1 MEVLLTLKFVVVTS
15 HYFLRQLVLLIS
27 NQRSNGKPFKYLEL
41 YHCLLGNIC
50 NRQEAFLYVK
60 NRLWSESVFAKC
72 QEDGPILVNKT
83 EGKRIEKEANSDH
96 NNHEFDCIKN
106 DL

>member
-1 MEVLLTLKFVVVTS
+1 VEALLSLKFVVVTC

-41 YHCLLGNIC
+41 YHCLLRNIC
-50 NRQEAFLYVK
+50 NRQEALLYVK
-60 NRLWSESVFAKC
+60 NRRRSESIFAKC

-83 EGKRIEKEANSDH
+83 EGQRIEKEANSDH
-96 NNHEFDCIKN
+96 NNHKLYSIKN